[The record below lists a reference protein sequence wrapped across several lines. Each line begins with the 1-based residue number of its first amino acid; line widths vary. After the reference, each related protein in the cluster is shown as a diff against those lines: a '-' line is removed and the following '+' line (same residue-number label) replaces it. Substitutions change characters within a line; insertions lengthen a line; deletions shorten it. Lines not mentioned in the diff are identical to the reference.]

1 MVLREDSTKQKLRGA
16 YYTPLKLAEKMVDF
30 FKDDSSIHT
39 ILEPSCG
46 DGVFIDALIKKN
58 FIHKE
63 NVVTA
68 IEIEKNET
76 DKLSGKLDKNPSINV
91 LNKDFFEFYHEYKDN
106 QEYDLILGNP
116 PYIRYQYLDEKQR
129 EEMANILIAHG
140 MKSNKL
146 INTWVGFMVACI
158 HMLNKNGK
166 IAFVIPAEILQVAY
180 AEDLRLFLSNELSK
194 ITLITFE
201 ELVFSG
207 IEQEVVVFIGE
218 KGDFEKGIKIL
229 ELNNL
234 DDLDNLDIYGNGFQK
249 LSHTHEKWTKYFT
262 TIEENQIISRLK
274 GDNRF
279 QKLSDTGIINVGITT
294 GNNKY
299 FSVNQEIVDSYGL
312 GDVVCP
318 LIGRSSHAHSI
329 YFRNDDWQK
338 NVAQGKAAYLIT
350 FPDKPIEEYSEGQRD
365 YIAFGESNKENK
377 GYKCRIREHWY
388 QVPSVWIPDA
398 FFLRRNNL
406 YPKFVL
412 NCCDA
417 VSTDTMHRVKFNK
430 DIEPERII
438 LSYYNS
444 ISFAFTEICGRS
456 YGGGVLEIL
465 PGEVGNILVPVLDS
479 VPIAIVRETLMKVDM
494 IVRRTE
500 DIENA
505 LNLVDNEI
513 LVKFLHIDADVCV
526 SARKIWKKM
535 QHRRLK
541 RG

>member
-207 IEQEVVVFIGE
+207 I
-218 KGDFEKGIKIL
+218 D
-229 ELNNL
+229 
-234 DDLDNLDIYGNGFQK
+234 LDIYGNGFQK

-318 LIGRSSHAHSI
+318 LIGRSSHAHSV
-329 YFRNDDWQK
+329 YFRKDDWQK

-465 PGEVGNILVPVLDS
+465 PGEVGNILVPVLDC
-479 VPIAIVRETLMKVDM
+479 VPIAIVRETLMRVDM

-500 DIENA
+500 DIEDA

-513 LVKFLHIDADVCV
+513 LVKFLHVDTDVCV
-526 SARKIWKKM
+526 SARKIWRKL
-535 QHRRLK
+535 QYRRLK